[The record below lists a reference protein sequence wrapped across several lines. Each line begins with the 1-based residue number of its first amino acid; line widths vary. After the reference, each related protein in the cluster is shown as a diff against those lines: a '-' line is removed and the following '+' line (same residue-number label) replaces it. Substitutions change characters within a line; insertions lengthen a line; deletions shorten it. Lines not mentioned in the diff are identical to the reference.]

1 MPHKEG
7 HKKGYSKKQVKRY
20 RATGGFK
27 KAKKTSHGY

>member
-1 MPHKEG
+1 MPHKKSG
-7 HKKGYSKKQVKRY
+7 KRSYSKKQVMRY